1 MKILTAI
8 TLLKRFMNRKQ
19 AEILEELIKEAV
31 KLKVLSQRD
40 LQSLKNRY
48 SFKYKIGSPT
58 NVSLIKTYRFLLEN
72 GSIKAN
78 PVFFDMLKK
87 RKVRSQSGIANI
99 TVLTKGYKCP
109 GTCIFC
115 PSEPDMPKS
124 YLSTEPAMMRAILN
138 DFDSYRQVKN
148 RLKGLE
154 RTGHTTEKVEII
166 VAGGTFSYY
175 PKAYQTYFV
184 RNIFNALN
192 EKKFR
197 SLKAAQDY
205 NEKAEHRCVGLSLET
220 RPDWITI
227 EEIKRMRML
236 GATKVEIG
244 IQSLDDEILAA
255 NKRGHGV
262 DAVRKAMKLLKDAG
276 FKINA
281 HMMPNLYKSNIQ
293 KDKDAFKK
301 LFEDD
306 DFKPD
311 WLKIY
316 PCVVTPYSQLEKL
329 FRSGEYKPY
338 TDEELIDL
346 IIVLKKIV
354 PEYTRIARLYRD
366 IPAENILGGSK
377 LSNLRQIV
385 QKKMAEEGD
394 RCKCIRCREV
404 KDYISKEG
412 DIELVVREYNSS
424 GGKEFFLSFEDVKN
438 DKLLSFLRLR
448 FPSQIF
454 TGEKHFIKELQNSA
468 LIRELHTYGA
478 HLAILERKGSASQHK
493 GYGKRLLEKAEEITK
508 KHGIKNLAVI
518 SGIGVREYY
527 KKLGFKLKGSYMSK
541 KAV

>member
-1 MKILTAI
+1 
-8 TLLKRFMNRKQ
+8 MNRKQ
-19 AEILEELIKEAV
+19 ADILEELIKEAV

-40 LQSLKNRY
+40 LQSLKNAY

-58 NVSLIKTYRFLLEN
+58 NVSLIKTYRSLLEN
-72 GSIKAN
+72 GLIKEN
-78 PVFFDMLKK
+78 PSFFEILKK

-115 PSEPDMPKS
+115 PSEPEMPKS

-138 DFDSYRQVKN
+138 DFDAYRQVKN

-154 RTGHTTEKVEII
+154 RTGHTTEKIEII

-175 PKAYQTYFV
+175 PKTYQTSFI
-184 RNIFNALN
+184 RNVFNALN

-197 SLKAAQDY
+197 SLSEAQKY
-205 NEKAEHRCVGLSLET
+205 NENAKHRCVGLSLET

-244 IQSLDDEILAA
+244 IQSLDDDVLAA

-262 DAVRKAMKLLKDAG
+262 DAVRKAMGLLKDAG

-281 HMMPNLYKSNIQ
+281 HIMPNLYKSTLER
-293 KDKDAFKK
+293 DKDVFRR

-316 PCVVTPYSQLEKL
+316 PCVVTPYSQLEKI
-329 FRSGEYKPY
+329 FKEGKHKPY

-346 IIVLKKIV
+346 IIALKKMV

-366 IPAENILGGSK
+366 IPAENIWGGSK

-385 QKKMAEEGD
+385 QKKMLEEGD

-404 KDYISKEG
+404 KDFVSKEG
-412 DIELVVREYNSS
+412 DIELVVREYDSS
-424 GGKEFFLSFEDVKN
+424 GGKEFFLSFEDVKK

-448 FPSQIF
+448 LPSQIF
-454 TGEKHFIKELQNSA
+454 TKEKHFIKELQDSA
-468 LIRELHTYGA
+468 VIRELHTYGT

-508 KHGIKNLAVI
+508 AHGIKNLAVI

-527 KKLGFKLKGSYMSK
+527 KKLKFRLKGTYMV
-541 KAV
+541 KAL

>member
-1 MKILTAI
+1 MD
-8 TLLKRFMNRKQ
+8 RKHE
-19 AEILEELIKEAV
+19 EILEELIKEAV
-31 KLKVLSQRD
+31 KSCISSQKE
-40 LQSLKNRY
+40 LQSLKNSY
-48 SFKYKIGSPT
+48 SFKYKLGSPT
-58 NVSLIKTYRFLLEN
+58 NVSLIKTYRSLVK
-72 GSIKAN
+72 SATIKEY
-78 PVFFDMLKK
+78 PVFFDLLKK

-115 PSEPDMPKS
+115 PTEPDMPKS

-138 DFDSYRQVKN
+138 DFDAYRQVKN

-154 RTGHTTEKVEII
+154 RTGHTTEKIEII

-175 PKAYQTYFV
+175 PKTYQTSFI
-184 RNIFNALN
+184 RNVFNALN

-197 SLKAAQDY
+197 SLAEAQKY

-220 RPDWITI
+220 RPDWITV

-244 IQSLDDEILAA
+244 IQSLDEDVLAA

-262 DAVRKAMKLLKDAG
+262 DAVRKAMKFLKDAG

-281 HMMPNLYKSNIQ
+281 HIMPNLYKSNVE
-293 KDKDAFKK
+293 KDKDVFRR
-301 LFEDD
+301 LFEDE

-329 FRSGEYKPY
+329 FKAGEYKPY
-338 TDEELIDL
+338 NDEELIDL
-346 IIVLKKIV
+346 IIALKKMV

-385 QKKMAEEGD
+385 QEKMARAGD
-394 RCKCIRCREV
+394 GCRCIRCREI
-404 KDYISKEG
+404 KDYVSKEG
-412 DIELVVREYNSS
+412 DIKLVVREYDSS
-424 GGKEFFLSFEDVKN
+424 GGKEFFLSFEDVKK

-454 TGEKHFIKELQNSA
+454 TGEKHFIKELQGSA
-468 LIRELHTYGA
+468 VIRELHTYGA

-493 GYGKRLLEKAEEITK
+493 GYGKRLIEKAEEITK
-508 KHGIKNLAVI
+508 LNGIKNLAVI

-541 KAV
+541 KIL